1 MNAQVCAHTHAN
13 IKQVE
18 EVGWTQENPFLWGL
32 PGTVKQRQLELSEEA
47 VGRVEAE
54 LAPLRDADI
63 FLGNKI
69 SSFQHQT

>member
-1 MNAQVCAHTHAN
+1 MRAHTRKHKAGGRGRLDSR
-13 IKQVE
+13 K
-18 EVGWTQENPFLWGL
+18 PFLVGL
-32 PGTVKQRQLELSEEA
+32 TRNGGVKQRQLELSEEA
-47 VGRVEAE
+47 VGRIEAE